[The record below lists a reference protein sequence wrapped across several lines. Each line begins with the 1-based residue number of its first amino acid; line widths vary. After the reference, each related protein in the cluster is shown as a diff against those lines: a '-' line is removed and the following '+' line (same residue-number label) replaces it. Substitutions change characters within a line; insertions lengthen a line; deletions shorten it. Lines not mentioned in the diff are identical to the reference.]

1 MSHPAHRLFRL
12 FRISLA
18 RGAPCGL
25 FLMLAAQGAQMDSPP
40 SITFTKEFPG
50 SQPAYYSITVSEN
63 GEALYRTAPGEAP
76 LEFKV
81 SPDSARQIFTLARKL
96 NLFREANL
104 ESKRRVAQMG
114 KKTFTFH
121 SGAERYE
128 VSFNHTEIPDALA
141 LTSLFERLSQ
151 TRQHWLRLEY
161 LLRFDRLGIVKELL
175 QLESNLDQGR
185 LLEPALLL
193 PVLEKIRSN
202 NSLVTVA
209 QARAAQIV
217 AKLKTGKY

>member
-1 MSHPAHRLFRL
+1 
-12 FRISLA
+12 
-18 RGAPCGL
+18 
-25 FLMLAAQGAQMDSPP
+25 MDSPP

-50 SQPAYYSITVSEN
+50 SQPTYYSITVSEN